1 MTDEGIDAAGVA
13 ASASTPAD
21 QIASADQYEV
31 VVIGGGPAGLQAA
44 LILARQLRRVLVLD
58 GNRPRHSATLEAHG
72 FLSRDNIPPN
82 ELRAAG
88 RESVEH
94 YDTAEIQFAQVTRVS
109 RDAGAGFVIEARGVR
124 GTPNRLVRAERVILA
139 TGLKETF
146 PKLPMLRA
154 FYGTHI
160 HSCVVCDAWGKKDTR
175 LAVFGVPEAKT
186 LAYRAAQL
194 SRIGSHVTLFANETQ
209 VDETDAARLRELGV
223 VIDRRE
229 LEDAVGDKAT
239 LTGMRVVGGE
249 IVDVDAAFVLPSY
262 EAQLGFLDEDLR
274 PDLTEEGFVVADNF
288 GRTRVQNLYAT
299 GELTLPGPEVLIIS
313 AGKGARTAIAVHR
326 DATGF

>member
-1 MTDEGIDAAGVA
+1 M
-13 ASASTPAD
+13 PAEARIEFAPED
-21 QIASADQYEV
+21 RYEV
-31 VVIGGGPAGLQAA
+31 VVVGGGPAGLQAA

-58 GNRPRHSATLEAHG
+58 SNRPRHSATLEAHG

-88 RESVEH
+88 RESVEQ
-94 YDTAEIQFAQVTRVS
+94 YETAEIQFAQVTRVQ
-109 RDAGAGFVIEARGVR
+109 RDGTGFIVEARGVR
-124 GTPNRLVRAERVILA
+124 GSRARRVAAERVILA
-139 TGLKETF
+139 TGLKEHF
-146 PKLPMLRA
+146 PNLPMLRA

-160 HSCVVCDAWGKKDTR
+160 HSCVVCDAWGKRDAR

-194 SRIGSHVTLFANETQ
+194 ARIGSHVTLFASEAQ
-209 VDETDAARLRELGV
+209 VPEGDAQRLRQAGV
-223 VIDRRE
+223 EIDRRE
-229 LEDAVGDKAT
+229 LEDAVGEQST

-249 IVDVDAAFVLPSY
+249 IVPVDAAFVLPRF
-262 EAQLGFLDEDLR
+262 EAQLEYLDDDIR
-274 PDLTEEGFVVADNF
+274 PDLTEDGLVEADRF

-299 GELTLPGPEVLIIS
+299 GELTVPGPEVLIIS
-313 AGKGARTAIAVHR
+313 AGKGARTAIAAHR

>member
-1 MTDEGIDAAGVA
+1 MSAD
-13 ASASTPAD
+13 ASAGSGAND
-21 QIASADQYEV
+21 IAPEDHYEV

-94 YDTAEIQFAQVTRVS
+94 YETAEIQFAQVTRVQ
-109 RDAGAGFVIEARGVR
+109 REGTGFIVEARGVR
-124 GTPNRLVRAERVILA
+124 GSRARRVYGERIILA
-139 TGLKETF
+139 TGLKEHF
-146 PKLPMLRA
+146 PHLPMLRA

-160 HSCVVCDAWGKKDTR
+160 HSCVVCDAWGKRDAR
-175 LAVFGVPEAKT
+175 IAVFGVPEAKT

-194 SRIGSHVTLFANETQ
+194 SRIGSQVTLFADEQQ
-209 VDETDAARLRELGV
+209 VPEADAQRLRELGV
-223 VIDRRE
+223 EIDRRE
-229 LEDAVGDKAT
+229 LEDAVGEKAT
-239 LTGMRVVGGE
+239 LTGMRVVGGD
-249 IVDVDAAFVLPSY
+249 IVPVDAAFVLPGY
-262 EAQLGFLDEDLR
+262 EAQLSFLDADLM
-274 PDLTEEGFVVADNF
+274 PQLTDEGLVEADNH
-288 GRTRVQNLYAT
+288 GRTGIPNLYAT
-299 GELTLPGPEVLIIS
+299 GELTAPGPEVLIIS
-313 AGKGARTAIAVHR
+313 AGKGARTAIAAHR